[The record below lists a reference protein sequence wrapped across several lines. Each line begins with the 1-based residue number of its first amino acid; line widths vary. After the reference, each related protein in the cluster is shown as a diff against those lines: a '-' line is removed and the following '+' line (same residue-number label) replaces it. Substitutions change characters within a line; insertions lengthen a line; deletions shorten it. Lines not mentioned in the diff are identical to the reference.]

1 MAHVHREGKDM
12 IANILSIAGSDPS
25 GGAGIQADLKTF
37 SARGTY
43 GMAAMTA
50 LTAQNTQGVTG
61 VHEVPSAF
69 VAEQIAAIFDDV
81 SVSAIKI
88 GMIANASIAITI
100 ADSLRHH
107 VEVPVVLDPVMVAKG
122 GHRLL
127 PEDAVEALKEH
138 LLPLAAVLTPNLPEA
153 AALLDA
159 DVATNR
165 EAMIAQGNALRG
177 LGAQAVLMK
186 GGHLEGDD
194 CPDLLVTALG
204 HQWLEGA
211 RIDTENTHGTGCTLS
226 SAIAAE
232 IGKGLALAEAVVIA
246 KDYVAGAIAASDR
259 LSVGSGHGPT
269 HHFHALWP

>member
-1 MAHVHREGKDM
+1 M

-69 VAEQIAAIFDDV
+69 VAEQIAAIFDDI

-88 GMIANASIAITI
+88 GMIANANIAITI

-153 AALLDA
+153 AALLDE

-165 EAMIAQGNALRG
+165 EAMIAQGNTLRG

-186 GGHLEGDD
+186 GGHLEGED
-194 CPDLLVTALG
+194 CPDLLMTAEG
-204 HQWLEGA
+204 HRWLEGT

-232 IGKGLALAEAVVIA
+232 IGKGTALAEAVVIA